1 MSLKQANRGIF
12 FMKDRITAGL
22 ISGLIAGIAM
32 NIIDWLG
39 VLIGFHQE
47 RLLNWAAIAVLGR
60 LPNTIAEIIFAQ
72 FAQLVF
78 SGLLGVLFSVILLSE
93 VRGNYLVKGW
103 LFGLAAWFTIYAI
116 SIALRLPTLEQ
127 HTLNATTSH
136 FVSSSVYG
144 LILTV
149 TLNRLAKTEVEN

>member
-1 MSLKQANRGIF
+1 
-12 FMKDRITAGL
+12 MKDRITAGF
-22 ISGLIAGIAM
+22 ISGLIAGIVM
-32 NIIDWLG
+32 NMIDWLG
-39 VLIGFHQE
+39 VLLGFHQE

-93 VRGNYLVKGW
+93 IRGNYLVKGW
-103 LFGLAAWFTIYAI
+103 LFGLLAWFAIYAT

-127 HTLNATTSH
+127 HTLNATISH

-144 LILTV
+144 LILAV
-149 TLNRLAKTEVEN
+149 TFNWLTRTKVKY